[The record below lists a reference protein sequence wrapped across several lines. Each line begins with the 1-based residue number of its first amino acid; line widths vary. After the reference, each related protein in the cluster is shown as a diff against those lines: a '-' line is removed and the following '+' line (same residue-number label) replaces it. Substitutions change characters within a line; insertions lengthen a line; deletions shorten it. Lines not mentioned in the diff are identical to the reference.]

1 MEAFFNDL
9 QFNNL
14 TREEPSAIQA
24 SIIDKIV
31 NAYYNKEAQPPA
43 GPTDLVTQLMQN
55 DAKLMAEIESL
66 QSTLSVALARMRELE
81 LQNSEL
87 MKRVLQLQASPDR
100 VAGKTRSAQDSYV
113 LTDDLTVHSLH
124 MSPVI

>member
-1 MEAFFNDL
+1 
-9 QFNNL
+9 
-14 TREEPSAIQA
+14 
-24 SIIDKIV
+24 
-31 NAYYNKEAQPPA
+31 
-43 GPTDLVTQLMQN
+43 MQN

-124 MSPVI
+124 MSPLV

>member
-1 MEAFFNDL
+1 MKAFLSDL
-9 QFNNL
+9 QFSSL
-14 TREEPSAIQA
+14 TREEPSVIQA
-24 SIIDKIV
+24 SVIDKIV
-31 NAYYNKEAQPPA
+31 NTYYSKEAQPSA

-100 VAGKTRSAQDSYV
+100 MAGKTRSAQDSYV

-124 MSPVI
+124 MSPLV

>member
-1 MEAFFNDL
+1 MEAFLNDL
-9 QFNNL
+9 QFSNL
-14 TREEPSAIQA
+14 TKEEPSVIQA
-24 SIIDKIV
+24 SVIDTIV
-31 NAYYNKEAQPPA
+31 NAYYSKEAQPPV

-55 DAKLMAEIESL
+55 DAKLMAEIEGL

-100 VAGKTRSAQDSYV
+100 AAGKTRSAQDSYV

-124 MSPVI
+124 MSPLV